1 VVWQAEWRR
10 RRDGAVEPVPQL
22 WERGGTPGTGEGLL
36 RWARLAAVGPV
47 GPVGP
52 VDPVGP
58 KDPAR

>member
-1 VVWQAEWRR
+1 M
-10 RRDGAVEPVPQL
+10 EPVPQL
-22 WERGGTPGTGEGLL
+22 WDRGGTPGTGEGLL